1 MDILSCIFVIIC
13 SIILPI
19 VITVI
24 FCVRKKETW
33 KPILF
38 GALTFTVF
46 QVFMRVPLI
55 QFALKDEA
63 WYILMSSAQPTLY
76 ALFLGGTAAL
86 FEEGGRFVVM
96 SLFLKKQRSN
106 LDGIAF
112 GVGHGGIEAMFV
124 VGLNA
129 IAMLLMSTFSATPS
143 FMFAGGVER
152 LSTMLI
158 QIALSVMVM
167 KTVRERNYL
176 WLVLAFVIHALIDF
190 GAVML
195 SENLSVWTIEAV
207 IFCFALISAWFVFSE
222 YKKTAGQIQKNKES

>member
-38 GALTFTVF
+38 GALTFTAF
-46 QVFMRVPLI
+46 QVILRFSLLRFVLPN
-55 QFALKDEA
+55 EA

-86 FEEGGRFVVM
+86 FEEGGRFIVM
-96 SLFLKKQRSN
+96 SLFLKKRRST

-112 GVGHGGIEAMFV
+112 GVGHGGIEAMFI

-152 LSTMLI
+152 ISTMVI

-176 WLVLAFVIHALIDF
+176 WLILAFVIHTLIDF
-190 GAVML
+190 GAVIV
-195 SENLSVWTIEAV
+195 SESLDVWTIEAAILFV
-207 IFCFALISAWFVFSE
+207 AILLAWFVFSE
-222 YKKTAGQIQKNKES
+222 YKKTVGEMKKSNES